1 MELPVYAIDMRL
13 PMECQMTPRAD
24 IHNLFS
30 KVFNSV
36 YGLAYLLSRVRK
48 RVWVLTGK
56 EKNSGDQISV
66 IFAGTVINK
75 NYIRHLIFGD
85 AFEEQ
90 YIEKRFFW
98 NILQS
103 QRLKRFNGS
112 IIVMEMEK
120 NLKEHLPK
128 EDSFLIPCWLS
139 GEMDLS
145 KDLAKTVSTNIKR
158 NIKKIVEKNF
168 HYEIQDGMKDF
179 DNFYRTMY
187 FPYVNRR
194 YSDEAVVWSYEE
206 MKKEFV
212 KCILL
217 LVRRENDEIAG
228 TLINMR
234 EEIPRLWVIGI
245 KDGNFELVKEGA
257 MHAIWYYFF
266 KYFEEK
272 GIRRVSLGYTR
283 SFFDDGVLQYK
294 KQWGMKIAGASREYF
309 CVKPLDGSGG
319 VISFL
324 QNNPFIY
331 EEGGRLKGAIFEAVE
346 GFSEGRVTE
355 RHKRKYF
362 MPGIDE
368 ISIFDSGN
376 QAEKVKQWEREETS
390 RF

>member
-1 MELPVYAIDMRL
+1 MKTAR
-13 PMECQMTPRAD
+13 
-24 IHNLFS
+24 
-30 KVFNSV
+30 FNSRTSLYCKIFDTAYNV
-36 YGLAYLLSRVRK
+36 LYLLSRIRK
-48 RVWVLTGK
+48 RVWTVKGA

-90 YIEKRFFW
+90 YIEKSFFW
-98 NILQS
+98 NILLS
-103 QRLKRFNGS
+103 KRLKRFNGS
-112 IIVMEMEK
+112 IMVMEVEK
-120 NLKEHLPK
+120 NFKKHLPK
-128 EDSFLIPCWLS
+128 ENSFLIPCWLS
-139 GEMDLS
+139 GEMDLT
-145 KDLAKTVSTNIKR
+145 KDLVKTVSTNIKR

-168 HYEIQDGMKDF
+168 HYEILDGIGDF

-194 YSDEAVVWSYEE
+194 YSDEAVVWSYED

-257 MHAIWYYFF
+257 MHAIWYYFL

-272 GIRRVSLGYTR
+272 GIGRVSLGYTR

-294 KQWGMKIAGASREYF
+294 KQWGMKIANASREYF
-309 CVKPLDGSGG
+309 CVKPLNGSGG

-331 EEGGRLKGAIFEAVE
+331 EEGGRLKAAIFEAVE
-346 GFSEGRVTE
+346 GFSEGEAME
-355 RHKRKYF
+355 RYKRKYF
-362 MPGIDE
+362 MPGLDE

-376 QAEKVKQWEREETS
+376 QAGKVMQWEREEIS

>member
-1 MELPVYAIDMRL
+1 MSLYCKIFDTTYNVL
-13 PMECQMTPRAD
+13 
-24 IHNLFS
+24 
-30 KVFNSV
+30 
-36 YGLAYLLSRVRK
+36 YLLSRIRK
-48 RVWVLTGK
+48 RVWIVKGA
-56 EKNSGDQISV
+56 EKNSGDSLTLV
-66 IFAGTVINK
+66 FAGTVINK
-75 NYIRHLIFGD
+75 NYIGHLIFGNE
-85 AFEEQ
+85 FQEE
-90 YIEKRFFW
+90 YIGKRFFS

-103 QRLKRFNGS
+103 RGLNKLNGS
-112 IIVMEMEK
+112 IIVMEVEK
-120 NLKEHLPK
+120 ELRKRLPK
-128 EDSFLIPCWLS
+128 DGSFVTPCWLS

-145 KDLAKTVSTNIKR
+145 KDLAKSVSTNIKR

-168 HYEIQDGMKDF
+168 HYEIQDGMGDF
-179 DNFYRTMY
+179 DNFYRSMY
-187 FPYVNRR
+187 FPYVNTR
-194 YSDEAVVWSYEE
+194 YSDEAVVWSYED

-272 GIRRVSLGYTR
+272 GIGRVSLGYTR

-346 GFSEGRVTE
+346 GFSEGGVTE

-362 MPGIDE
+362 MPGLDE
-368 ISIFDSGN
+368 ICIFDAGN
-376 QAEKVKQWEREETS
+376 
-390 RF
+390 